1 MSPAMH
7 AKPHDVITTLAPL
20 NPDIQS
26 HIWRFLTSSPS
37 CSFLCTSRAVYAQSI
52 ANLYCHVVLDKW
64 NAMRFFKG
72 LGLSEDEA
80 APLSTAEQA
89 GLLCRCTSSIPG
101 AGGGRTPAMS
111 MCAPT
116 TPHRSPFVHKIMLL
130 RHCQSLHL
138 VDVQA
143 AVWTLRASTK
153 FDRLDLYSYGHHR
166 LFPNLTSIH
175 FGQSL
180 IHYANEEPREAV
192 VFPPRVDWS
201 ECATGKNEHLIP
213 GTHMSALQV
222 LNGLAKE
229 FSGKL
234 SVDCD
239 CEGCMVAK
247 EKPDGRKLEFDLPE
261 DEPLSC
267 AVLAFMMAI
276 SQKCSTVKIH
286 NVDPIDLQ
294 LNTVGRR
301 NQNIWVVGVAAEKVM
316 LYLKPEAWMYNTH
329 EESVFQFIREEF
341 SITRDDPTVPF
352 AERYFGERRFLSTT
366 PESIE
371 IISNSLHNMDSLANN
386 IIQGL
391 PHGHLIVDSGIFSA
405 RVPHPFERQHQEVCD
420 DSG

>member
-26 HIWRFLTSSPS
+26 HIWRLLTDFPS
-37 CSFLCTSRAVYAQSI
+37 CSFLCTSRAVYAQST
-52 ANLYCHVVLDKW
+52 ANLYRHVVLDKW

-89 GLLCRCTSSIPG
+89 GLLYRCSIPG
-101 AGGGRTPAMS
+101 AGGGRNPAMS
-111 MCAPT
+111 MCVPT

-153 FDRLDLYSYGHHR
+153 FDRLHLYSYGHHR
-166 LFPNLTSIH
+166 LFPSLTSIH

-180 IHYANEEPREAV
+180 IHYANEQPCGPV
-192 VFPPRVDWS
+192 VLPPRVDWS
-201 ECATGKNEHLIP
+201 ECARGQDEHLIP

-229 FSGKL
+229 FSSKL

-239 CEGCMVAK
+239 CEGCTVAK
-247 EKPDGRKLEFDLPE
+247 EKPDGRELEFDLPE
-261 DEPLSC
+261 DEPLSG
-267 AVLAFMMAI
+267 AVLVFMMAI

-286 NVDPIDLQ
+286 NVDPIDLCQ
-294 LNTVGRR
+294 LNIADRRYQNLWVGM
-301 NQNIWVVGVAAEKVM
+301 AAEKVM
-316 LYLKPEAWMYNTH
+316 LYLKPEAWMFNTH
-329 EESVFQFIREEF
+329 EESVFQFIRKEF
-341 SITRDDPTVPF
+341 KIARDDSTVPF
-352 AERYFGERRFLSTT
+352 AERKFPERRFLSTT

-371 IISNSLHNMDSLANN
+371 IISNSLHNMNSLANN
-386 IIQGL
+386 IIQEL
-391 PHGHLIVDSGIFSA
+391 SYGHLIIDSGIFSA
-405 RVPHPFERQHQEVCD
+405 RMPNLFERQHQAICD
-420 DSG
+420 ESG